1 MKSILKLLVFSK
13 PYVFLIFLNTIF
25 NFLSVIFSL
34 FSISLIIPIL
44 GLLFGTIEPSN
55 EVIDNMSFNNMKDY
69 VYNQI
74 YELLQIHGVIYT
86 LGLVCLLVGLGA
98 ILKNGF
104 RYGALYFLTP
114 FRNNIIRDVR
124 KKMYTKLLYL
134 RIPFVHKFKK
144 GDLVARLTNDL
155 IEVEWSIMAVL
166 EFFIKDPIHILV
178 FLISLMYLNLEIT
191 LIGLIFLPL
200 TALIITKISKSLKQK
215 SLLSQTKLADIISFV
230 EESISNLKIIKS
242 FNGFLFIS
250 RKFNSHNESLKNLNN
265 KVLWRKDLASP
276 MSEMLS
282 TIVMIIIIWFG
293 GKTVLNNNIDAET
306 FIGYLIIFSQI
317 LPPARSL
324 TTAFYS
330 MQKGSASA
338 ERIVN
343 ILEQPEDTSLS
354 CKSVES
360 FETISFDNI
369 SCKSSEGFIVNNIN
383 FTIKKGQ
390 KIAIVG
396 ESGSGKSTLLEL
408 LLKFHPPSSGSIKI
422 DQENIYNINC
432 NKLFSVVTQ
441 DVLIFNDTILNN
453 IILGR
458 PYSTENEIYEDA

>member
-13 PYVFLIFLNTIF
+13 PYVFLIILNTIF

-55 EVIDNMSFNNMKDY
+55 EVADNISFNNMKDY

-86 LGLVCLLVGLGA
+86 LGFICLLVGLGA

-114 FRNNIIRDVR
+114 FRNNIIKDVR

-134 RIPFVHKFKK
+134 RIPFINKFKK

-215 SLLSQTKLADIISFV
+215 SLLSQTKLADLISFV
-230 EESISNLKIIKS
+230 EESISNLKII
-242 FNGFLFIS
+242 
-250 RKFNSHNESLKNLNN
+250 
-265 KVLWRKDLASP
+265 
-276 MSEMLS
+276 
-282 TIVMIIIIWFG
+282 
-293 GKTVLNNNIDAET
+293 
-306 FIGYLIIFSQI
+306 
-317 LPPARSL
+317 
-324 TTAFYS
+324 
-330 MQKGSASA
+330 
-338 ERIVN
+338 
-343 ILEQPEDTSLS
+343 
-354 CKSVES
+354 
-360 FETISFDNI
+360 
-369 SCKSSEGFIVNNIN
+369 
-383 FTIKKGQ
+383 
-390 KIAIVG
+390 
-396 ESGSGKSTLLEL
+396 
-408 LLKFHPPSSGSIKI
+408 
-422 DQENIYNINC
+422 
-432 NKLFSVVTQ
+432 
-441 DVLIFNDTILNN
+441 
-453 IILGR
+453 
-458 PYSTENEIYEDA
+458 